1 MPYAVNNQF
10 SRMKKLAII
19 AVDDE
24 KIILDSIKI
33 QIEKN
38 FSHKY
43 LFDYAENPEEAIE
56 VIDDLLH
63 EDISLLLVI
72 SDYLMPGMNGEEF
85 AKVLKSKIKNVNIL
99 LLTGHMTEQ
108 KGLDLIAKNI
118 VLKVMQKPWKE
129 EALIEFINKLSAD
142 VEAQSNHPGR

>member
-1 MPYAVNNQF
+1 TINRIF
-10 SRMKKLAII
+10 MKKLDIH
-19 AVDDE
+19 AVHDE

-43 LFDYAENPEEAIE
+43 IFDYADNPQEALE
-56 VIDDLLH
+56 VIDELMH

-72 SDYLMPGMNGEEF
+72 SDYMMPGMNGEEF
-85 AKVLKSKIKNVNIL
+85 ANTLKSKMKNVNIL
-99 LLTGHMTEQ
+99 MLTGHMSED
-108 KGLDLIAKNI
+108 KGLDLIEKNI

-129 EALIEFINKLSAD
+129 ESLIEFINKLSENA
-142 VEAQSNHPGR
+142 

>member
-1 MPYAVNNQF
+1 
-10 SRMKKLAII
+10 MKKLAIL

-43 LFDYAENPEEAIE
+43 IFDYADNPPEALE
-56 VIDDLLH
+56 VIDELMQ

-72 SDYLMPGMNGEEF
+72 SDYMMPGMNGEEF
-85 AKVLKSKIKNVNIL
+85 ASALKSKMKNVNIL
-99 LLTGHMTEQ
+99 MLTGHMSEE
-108 KGLDLIAKNI
+108 KGLDLIEKNI

-129 EALIEFINKLSAD
+129 ESLIEFINKLSEN
-142 VEAQSNHPGR
+142 V

>member
-1 MPYAVNNQF
+1 
-10 SRMKKLAII
+10 MKKLAIL

-43 LFDYAENPEEAIE
+43 IFDYADNPPEALE
-56 VIDDLLH
+56 VIDELMQ

-72 SDYLMPGMNGEEF
+72 SDYMMPGMNGEEF
-85 AKVLKSKIKNVNIL
+85 ANTLKSKMKNVNIL
-99 LLTGHMTEQ
+99 MLTGHMSEE
-108 KGLDLIAKNI
+108 KGLDLIEKNI

-129 EALIEFINKLSAD
+129 ESLIEFINKLSEN
-142 VEAQSNHPGR
+142 V

>member
-1 MPYAVNNQF
+1 
-10 SRMKKLAII
+10 MKKFAIL

-43 LFDYAENPEEAIE
+43 LFDYADNPEEALE
-56 VIDDLLH
+56 VIDELIH

-72 SDYLMPGMNGEEF
+72 SDYMMPGMNGEDF
-85 AKVLKSKIKNVNIL
+85 AKAIKSKINKANIL
-99 LLTGHMTEQ
+99 LLTGHMSEE
-108 KGLDLIAKNI
+108 KGIDLIEKNI

-129 EALIEFINKLSAD
+129 EMLIEFINKLSEN
-142 VEAQSNHPGR
+142 VEAQSNYTS